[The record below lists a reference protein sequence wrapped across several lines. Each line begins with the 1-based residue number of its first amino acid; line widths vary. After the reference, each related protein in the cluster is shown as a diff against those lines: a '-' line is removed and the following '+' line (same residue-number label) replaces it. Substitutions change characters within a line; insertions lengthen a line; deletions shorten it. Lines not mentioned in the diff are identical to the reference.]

1 VARALAWPAAPSRA
15 HRNARAR
22 VVFGR
27 KLGCMQLIWD
37 KVAEMSWRIDTAEL
51 LTYRAAKLYD
61 AGARPATY
69 QG

>member
-1 VARALAWPAAPSRA
+1 LAWPAAPSRA
-15 HRNARAR
+15 RHHARAR

-27 KLGCMQLIWD
+27 KLGCKQPIWD

>member
-1 VARALAWPAAPSRA
+1 
-15 HRNARAR
+15 
-22 VVFGR
+22 
-27 KLGCMQLIWD
+27 MQLIWD
-37 KVAEMSWRIDTAEL
+37 KVAEMSWRIDTTEL